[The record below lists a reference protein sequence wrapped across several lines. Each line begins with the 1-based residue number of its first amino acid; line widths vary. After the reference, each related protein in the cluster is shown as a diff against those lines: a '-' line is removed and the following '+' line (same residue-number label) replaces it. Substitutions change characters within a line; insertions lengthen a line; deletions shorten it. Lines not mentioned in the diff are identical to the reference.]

1 MFLMLSNISLE
12 EIKTK
17 EDLRD
22 YVVNTDY
29 FSLAYCSNKNKLID
43 NAEGWIAW
51 YCLFSTKPLYIT
63 VMSDR
68 YWNSIKNTMN
78 NSVKCTTWKYIP
90 SGGFDAKY
98 EDVIPEKDR
107 LCNED
112 KIKHICE
119 TIKNANIKDKPLEI
133 HLIKEEI

>member
-12 EIKTK
+12 KIKTK

-22 YVVNTDY
+22 YVINTDY

-78 NSVKCTTWKYIP
+78 NSVRCTNWKYIP
-90 SGGFDAKY
+90 KGGFDAKY
-98 EDVIPEKDR
+98 EDVIPEQNR
-107 LCNED
+107 LCNND
-112 KIKHICE
+112 KIKLICE

-133 HLIKEEI
+133 YLTKEEI

>member
-1 MFLMLSNISLE
+1 MKEFN
-12 EIKTK
+12 KTRELNK
-17 EDLRD
+17 LR
-22 YVVNTDY
+22 
-29 FSLAYCSNKNKLID
+29 LKNKYIKIGSIVL
-43 NAEGWIAW
+43 
-51 YCLFSTKPLYIT
+51 STIILTVGIIYFAFAKSVTKLRSLKILYTYGTDIPN
-63 VMSDR
+63 VF
-68 YWNSIKNTMN
+68 TMN

>member
-12 EIKTK
+12 EIKSK

-22 YVVNTDY
+22 YVINTDY

-43 NAEGWIAW
+43 DAEGWISW

-78 NSVKCTTWKYIP
+78 NSVRCTTWKHIP
-90 SGGFDAKY
+90 KGGFDAKY
-98 EDVIPEKDR
+98 EDVIPKQNR
-107 LCNED
+107 LCDED

-119 TIKNANIKDKPLEI
+119 TIKNANIKDKPLEM
-133 HLIKEEI
+133 HLTKETI

>member
-12 EIKTK
+12 EIKNK

-22 YVVNTDY
+22 YVINTDY
-29 FSLAYCSNKNKLID
+29 FSLAYRSNKNRIIVR
-43 NAEGWIAW
+43 AEIWIAW

-78 NSVKCTTWKYIP
+78 NSVRCTTWKYIP
-90 SGGFDAKY
+90 KNVFDVKNA
-98 EDVIPEKDR
+98 DIIPEQVR

-133 HLIKEEI
+133 HLTK